1 MLAIAAL
8 PAAAANFCIHP
19 QQTAADI
26 NSVLDA
32 ARTNGEVEVI
42 RFESGTYP
50 LEAELVYD
58 MKFENSDHSSLT
70 LSGGYDSECIQRVG
84 TTELDGGNQHRVLR
98 LRMLGEVTAS
108 LDHFNIVNGHADDL
122 PGLDGY
128 GGGLLAQLDSQ
139 SALGIESMRFIANHA
154 YIDGGALA
162 IWPDTTG
169 HVSIRNSFFFGNAN
183 EGVGGSAAAVYTKG
197 TVYLTGN
204 TFTSNSPVFA
214 TAAVYLHAVS
224 PDSNIWLSNNILW
237 GNGAA
242 TQDLYMVPP
251 PDAGGSY
258 HLVANDIG
266 IQAGATPAPD
276 STGNLSVDPLF
287 ACSLCSTDKP
297 LAATS
302 PLIDVGTDEPEGGLP
317 YADLLGR
324 ARIMGTHVDMGAYE
338 VSVPGV
344 PNAAPFVVPDQA
356 FEIAADAAPDDVV
369 GAVQAVDDTQPSPH
383 ALIYKILDGNIG
395 DAFAINPNTGVLA
408 VQSPLSGGP
417 LAYDLT
423 IEVSDGELAGSGTVM
438 VDVAVGNQ
446 APQIDA
452 GQVFTI
458 AEDAATE
465 KVLFKIQASDDGK
478 PQQSILTYA
487 ITAGNTGGVF
497 SIDSET
503 GEVHLVAG
511 AALDADVQPS
521 YTLTIEVSDGEL
533 MGSGNITV
541 LVIDPSDIIF
551 RDGFDEPDA

>member
-1 MLAIAAL
+1 
-8 PAAAANFCIHP
+8 
-19 QQTAADI
+19 
-26 NSVLDA
+26 
-32 ARTNGEVEVI
+32 
-42 RFESGTYP
+42 
-50 LEAELVYD
+50 
-58 MKFENSDHSSLT
+58 
-70 LSGGYDSECIQRVG
+70 
-84 TTELDGGNQHRVLR
+84 
-98 LRMLGEVTAS
+98 
-108 LDHFNIVNGHADDL
+108 
-122 PGLDGY
+122 
-128 GGGLLAQLDSQ
+128 
-139 SALGIESMRFIANHA
+139 
-154 YIDGGALA
+154 
-162 IWPDTTG
+162 
-169 HVSIRNSFFFGNAN
+169 
-183 EGVGGSAAAVYTKG
+183 
-197 TVYLTGN
+197 
-204 TFTSNSPVFA
+204 
-214 TAAVYLHAVS
+214 
-224 PDSNIWLSNNILW
+224 
-237 GNGAA
+237 
-242 TQDLYMVPP
+242 
-251 PDAGGSY
+251 
-258 HLVANDIG
+258 
-266 IQAGATPAPD
+266 
-276 STGNLSVDPLF
+276 
-287 ACSLCSTDKP
+287 
-297 LAATS
+297 
-302 PLIDVGTDEPEGGLP
+302 
-317 YADLLGR
+317 
-324 ARIMGTHVDMGAYE
+324 MGAYE